1 MLQSNGAC
9 TSPAGRWHAPGR
21 EEENGKRK
29 VRKPSDADQY
39 SLGSSSVVT
48 LRSHSVM
55 IQSLRSGVT
64 W

>member
-1 MLQSNGAC
+1 MLQEQWGMHL
-9 TSPAGRWHAPGR
+9 PLRGDDMPRG
-21 EEENGKRK
+21 GKKERQRPL
-29 VRKPSDADQY
+29 VTDQY

-55 IQSLRSGVT
+55 IQSFRSGVT

>member
-1 MLQSNGAC
+1 MLQVKWGMHLPCGAMAC
-9 TSPAGRWHAPGR
+9 PVVGR
-21 EEENGKRK
+21 EERHAAAVNE
-29 VRKPSDADQY
+29 DQY

-55 IQSLRSGVT
+55 IQSFRSGAT

>member
-1 MLQSNGAC
+1 MEKQDA
-9 TSPAGRWHAPGR
+9 AQEGRIAAEGR
-21 EEENGKRK
+21 EPGQGGQA
-29 VRKPSDADQY
+29 VGDQY

-55 IQSLRSGVT
+55 IQSFRSGAT

>member
-9 TSPAGRWHAPGR
+9 TSPCGAMACPGVGRMERRGAV
-21 EEENGKRK
+21 EK
-29 VRKPSDADQY
+29 DQY
-39 SLGSSSVVT
+39 SLGNSSVVT

-55 IQSLRSGVT
+55 IQSFRSGAT

>member
-1 MLQSNGAC
+1 MLQSKWGMHLPRRGDDMPRGGRKNGVAVVD
-9 TSPAGRWHAPGR
+9 GEG
-21 EEENGKRK
+21 
-29 VRKPSDADQY
+29 QY

-55 IQSLRSGVT
+55 IQSVRSGVT

>member
-1 MLQSNGAC
+1 MLQRKRGMHLRLR
-9 TSPAGRWHAPGR
+9 GDGHAPGWEDMKRR
-21 EEENGKRK
+21 EPPDE
-29 VRKPSDADQY
+29 DQY

-55 IQSLRSGVT
+55 IQSFRSGST

>member
-9 TSPAGRWHAPGR
+9 TSPAGRWHAPGW
-21 EEENGKRK
+21 EERNGAKA
-29 VRKPSDADQY
+29 VEEDQY
-39 SLGSSSVVT
+39 SLGNSSVVT

-55 IQSLRSGVT
+55 IQSFRSGVT